1 LKAQC
6 VNKRGF
12 KTVSETVNKP
22 YYDKAY
28 KLLNTRRGKQKM
40 RLRGSTVEPVWGTLL
55 HYRRLKKVY
64 TIGNELAN
72 KQVLMASAAYNLKK
86 YMNFNTI
93 KSAANAMK
101 NIAADLKLA
110 VLNELFLVSTNFLF
124 VCFFFSDTIFKD
136 RKSYVCYAL

>member
-1 LKAQC
+1 
-6 VNKRGF
+6 
-12 KTVSETVNKP
+12 
-22 YYDKAY
+22 
-28 KLLNTRRGKQKM
+28 LLNTRRGKQKM
-40 RLRGSTVEPVWGTLL
+40 RLLGSTVEPVWGTLL
-55 HYRRLKKVY
+55 HYRKLKKVY

-110 VLNELFLVSTNFLF
+110 VLNELFSLYKLILF
-124 VCFFFSDTIFKD
+124 VWFFLNYTIFKN
-136 RKSYVCYAL
+136 RKSYLCYVL